1 LIKEKIMSK
10 LSHQAKVYNALAAA
24 GLNVPVSVESL
35 LAIEGVLP
43 YKLSAYVLYA
53 KIDYGASIAPVR
65 DGRKVIAYQMT
76 DLGNGLPE
84 SKATKTPK
92 AVAPKAP
99 KAPKTVVPK
108 TPKTP
113 KVVVPKAPKAPK
125 AVKAPKREITK
136 EMMSD
141 DRIVDVLDD
150 LMDDGD
156 IQYAEDR
163 AYARDYVAVMF

>member
-1 LIKEKIMSK
+1 MSK

-35 LAIEGVLP
+35 LAIEGLLP

-108 TPKTP
+108 TPKAP
-113 KVVVPKAPKAPK
+113 KVVVPKAP
-125 AVKAPKREITK
+125 KAPKREITK

-163 AYARDYVAVMF
+163 AYARDYVSVMF